1 MFKQTKITY
10 VIFQSQIH
18 VFVSEVG
25 NLRGFIRDH
34 FGLPGRNVIQW
45 NQGSKPLWNL
55 MGLINYSNDQ
65 YSDKLDAVKHMSD
78 KPQGDPFIMQQD
90 FQFTPRFPQIQY
102 LSDVILPHLHGQML
116 IKHQRNRRDNQ
127 ELTIK
132 RNNDNITQILVAL
145 SIPWTGVPREFL
157 DPRAKGSLPPPPSS
171 NSPNNDTQTK
181 STTVCHKQGISTTKM
196 N

>member
-55 MGLINYSNDQ
+55 MGWINYSNDQ
-65 YSDKLDAVKHMSD
+65 YSDKLDAEKHMSD

-102 LSDVILPHLHGQML
+102 LSDVILPHLHGQMI
-116 IKHQRNRRDNQ
+116 IKRQRNRRDNQ

-132 RNNDNITQILVAL
+132 RNNDNITQILIFGPQGKRKLA
-145 SIPWTGVPREFL
+145 
-157 DPRAKGSLPPPPSS
+157 PPPPILQIMLLKLNPPRCVIRKESV
-171 NSPNNDTQTK
+171 Q
-181 STTVCHKQGISTTKM
+181 QR
-196 N
+196 